1 VLADE
6 AAEEIFVFETA
17 GYPPAAVVEDE
28 DGEDLARGVLGG

>member
-6 AAEEIFVFETA
+6 AADETA